1 MFDLNFDVKIVL
13 LVIAGFILTGFK
25 IVLLVIAGFILTGFL
40 IFIGFNVNYKPIE
53 LKSEFPNQIS
63 IEKAEATKVQARVYG
78 YVQNSSEIDLN
89 SKFIKVSVFNSNN
102 ENVETKYLKIENLE
116 KNERR
121 LFKAFFNAKEVKSYS
136 VDIVNSEN

>member
-1 MFDLNFDVKIVL
+1 MFDLNKD
-13 LVIAGFILTGFK
+13 FK
-25 IVLLVIAGFILTGFL
+25 IVLLVVAGFLLSGFL

>member
-13 LVIAGFILTGFK
+13 LVIAGFILTGY
-25 IVLLVIAGFILTGFL
+25 L

-89 SKFIKVSVFNSNN
+89 GKFIKVSVFNSNN

>member
-1 MFDLNFDVKIVL
+1 M
-13 LVIAGFILTGFK
+13 
-25 IVLLVIAGFILTGFL
+25 
-40 IFIGFNVNYKPIE
+40 FNVNYKPIE

-78 YVQNSSEIDLN
+78 YVQNSCEIDLN
-89 SKFIKVSVFNSNN
+89 SKFIKVAVLNRNN
-102 ENVETKYLKIENLE
+102 KNVETKYLKIENLE

>member
-1 MFDLNFDVKIVL
+1 MSDLNKD
-13 LVIAGFILTGFK
+13 FK
-25 IVLLVIAGFILTGFL
+25 IVLLVVAGFLLSGFL

>member
-1 MFDLNFDVKIVL
+1 MSDLNKD
-13 LVIAGFILTGFK
+13 FK
-25 IVLLVIAGFILTGFL
+25 IVLLVVAGFLLSGFL
-40 IFIGFNVNYKPIE
+40 IFIGFNVNYKTIE